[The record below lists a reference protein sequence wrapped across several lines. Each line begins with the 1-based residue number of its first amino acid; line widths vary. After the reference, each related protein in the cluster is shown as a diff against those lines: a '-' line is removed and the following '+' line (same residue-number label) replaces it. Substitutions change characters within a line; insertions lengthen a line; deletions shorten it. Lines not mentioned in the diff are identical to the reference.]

1 MFDVAAKLSGQEREE
16 FYVSLSRGFK
26 PGQSFIDRF
35 RFKPCAPILAFI
47 YYRMQKFD
55 PHQFED
61 YMRKYYVALDQ
72 FTKAGIFCPGYKTK
86 TRAFWLFPIVVPNKL
101 LFVQFLLESGINAYR
116 GAT

>member
-26 PGQSFIDRF
+26 PGQAFIDRF

-55 PHQFED
+55 PH
-61 YMRKYYVALDQ
+61 
-72 FTKAGIFCPGYKTK
+72 
-86 TRAFWLFPIVVPNKL
+86 
-101 LFVQFLLESGINAYR
+101 
-116 GAT
+116 